1 MLQARQFHSIPGEFM
16 QIRKFRGRFAG
27 LIGLTLALL
36 AVAKPA
42 DAQHGLDNMV
52 IWRDGFVSSAQP
64 GKDYLKDLGQQ
75 GFDMVVNLA
84 PPQSMGSIDVEGALV
99 GSQGVRYVNIPVDF
113 KKPTADDFKFFSD
126 VMKAG
131 AGKKILV
138 HCQVNMRG
146 SSFSFLYRVIFEGA
160 PVPDT
165 LAKLTSVWAPDPV
178 WKRFIEETLAANGKK
193 AEVF

>member
-1 MLQARQFHSIPGEFM
+1 M
-16 QIRKFRGRFAG
+16 QNNKVRGRFAS
-27 LIGLTLALL
+27 LIVVTLAAL
-36 AVAKPA
+36 AAATPA
-42 DAQHGLDNMV
+42 GAQHTLDNMV
-52 IWRDGFVSSAQP
+52 VWREGFVSSAQP
-64 GKDYLKDLGQQ
+64 GKDYLQDIKQQ

-113 KKPTADDFKFFSD
+113 KKPTADDFKFFSE

-146 SSFSFLYRVIFEGA
+146 SSFSFLYRVISEGA
-160 PVPDT
+160 PVDET
-165 LAKLTSVWAPDPV
+165 LTKLSGVWTPDPV
-178 WKRFIEETLAANGKK
+178 WKRFIEKTLAANGKK
-193 AEVF
+193 ADVF

>member
-1 MLQARQFHSIPGEFM
+1 M
-16 QIRKFRGRFAG
+16 QNSRLRGRFVS
-27 LIGLTLALL
+27 LIGIALAAF
-36 AVAKPA
+36 AVAEPA
-42 DAQHGLDNMV
+42 GAQHALENMV
-52 IWRDGFVSSAQP
+52 IWREGFVSSAQP
-64 GKDYLKDLGQQ
+64 GKDYLKEIKQQ

-113 KKPTADDFKFFSD
+113 KKPTQDDFKFFSE

-178 WKRFIEETLAANGKK
+178 WRHFIEDTLAANGRK

>member
-1 MLQARQFHSIPGEFM
+1 MLQASEFLSIPGEFM
-16 QIRKFRGRFAG
+16 QISIFRSRLVC
-27 LIGLTLALL
+27 LIGIALAAL

-42 DAQHGLDNMV
+42 GAQPALDNMV
-52 IWRDGFVSSAQP
+52 VWREGFVSSAQP
-64 GKDYLKDLGQQ
+64 GKEYLKDIRQQ

-113 KKPTADDFKFFSD
+113 KQPTKDDFKFFSD

-193 AEVF
+193 TEVF